1 MGQRSIQLAS
11 PADQGYNAAMVA
23 INRPKPVILC
33 VLDGWGH
40 REERAH
46 NAIALAR
53 TPSLDRL
60 FASSPH
66 VLLNAS
72 SSDVGLPLGQMGNS
86 EVGHMNLGAGRVVVQ
101 DLPRVDAAIADG
113 TLFQTPVFADL
124 IGTLRKSGGTCH
136 VLGLLSPGGVHAHQT
151 HIAAFAREVAAH
163 DVPVAIHAFL
173 DGRDT
178 PPKSALA
185 YLSEFLSEL
194 PETGVTMA
202 TVSGRYYGMDR
213 DQRWERVERAYRA
226 IALGEGGH
234 AGDPIEA
241 VSAAYEAGITDEFIA
256 PTAIGSYAGM
266 AAGDGL
272 VMMNF
277 RSDRA
282 REILSA
288 LVDPSFDGF
297 ARAGMNDFASRVGLV
312 SYSAALDRQLTALLP
327 PVAVLASLGELIAA
341 AGLNQLRIAET
352 EKYAHVTFFF
362 NGGVEEPFA
371 GEERIL
377 IPSPK
382 VATYDLKPE
391 MSAFDVT
398 DQLIEAIERG
408 HFDFILVN
416 YANTDMVGHT
426 GNLDAAISAVEAVDT
441 CVSRVADAV
450 VKSGGTLI
458 VTADHGNA
466 ERMFDPT
473 TAQAHTAHTT
483 ELVPCLIV
491 NARSQGLAQGLAK
504 KEGRLADV
512 APTVLALLGISQ
524 SDQMTGRS
532 LIGTDMRAFATDE
545 RQAIA

>member
-234 AGDPIEA
+234 AGGPIEA

-532 LIGTDMRAFATDE
+532 LIGTDE